1 MSSNYMYPTIIS
13 LENLDF
19 EKLDILP
26 GTAKFAVADF
36 AILNAGSIYDLSIT
50 VDRYGQN
57 LTKSCS
63 GLVFSESNIETK
75 FAEDVSGTSS
85 ITGILD
91 NGLTLSNEMMH
102 QNIIQPTSNF
112 DSVLKGILFAKMV
125 HSVFDMDNGTIKS
138 YDFTDP
144 SKRNE
149 SIFFDND
156 QTLNVANNI
165 KYQTVGLDSSGN
177 GNSVDD
183 SGNIVY
189 FDSAFNQT
197 ITNWYGVS
205 GESILNS
212 EVEYW
217 NARTGLDLSGNHT
230 ETGVIPFNPDDK
242 LMVMYSISTTF
253 KQPNNDFHG
262 KFSVNVANL
271 PAFVTTSTNSV
282 VDDTMVLRPGIGDSS
297 FESRF
302 ILEYNV
308 NPEIFYLTGHKFLA
322 GDDATGLAW
331 NDREAG
337 LRKAVDDWI
346 TGDWDVSGGGH
357 ISTWDTSEITDF
369 SYLFFAGTNSGPSK
383 LNFNEDISHWDVS
396 SATSMNQMFRDCAVF
411 NQNLNKWNTSRLQDA
426 SYMFYDTAF
435 NQDIGDWD
443 VSSVTDF
450 SYMLRYTPFNQD
462 ISGWDTTSVNIISG
476 MYLNTPLQPQES
488 GVRHDYRAPNTFNQ
502 INDSRSP
509 LSLAV
514 DDWIA
519 DSETATAVHGH
530 ISTWDTSVVTDFDNV
545 FYGKSAFNEDISNW
559 DLSNATSMY
568 YMFYG
573 AASFNQDISN
583 WDVSKV
589 TDMMGMFNE
598 AYSFNRPLND
608 WNVSSVTNMDS
619 LFRGIWGEITSGTWG
634 VVSAFNQPLDAWDV
648 SSVTSMKNMFDRA
661 ASFNQPLNDWNVSS
675 VTAMSIMFSQA
686 ESFNQPLNDW
696 DVSKVTSLD
705 SMFNNASSFNGD
717 VTTWDLSSCSSMTS
731 VFKHTGVDA
740 GRFNQDIGGWDVS
753 YVTNMGNMFYG
764 ATDFN
769 RDIGDWNVSSVT
781 SFYYTFYTA
790 SSFNQDLSDWVMKDG
805 ADVRGMYD
813 DSPME
818 NNNSYKAPGT
828 F

>member
-36 AILNAGSIYDLSIT
+36 AILNAGSIYDLSII

-102 QNIIQPTSNF
+102 QNIIQPISNF

-125 HSVFDMDNGTIKS
+125 HSVFDMDDGTIKS

-177 GNSVDD
+177 GNGVDD

-217 NARTGLDLSGNHT
+217 NARTGLDLSGN
-230 ETGVIPFNPDDK
+230 ETDLIAFNEGSK

-331 NDREAG
+331 NDRASG

-369 SYLFFAGTNSGPSK
+369 SYLFYEGTNSGPSK

-396 SATSMNQMFRDCAVF
+396 RATSMNQMFRDCAVF

-426 SYMFYDTAF
+426 SYMFYGVSTF
-435 NQDIGDWD
+435 NQDIGGWD

-450 SYMLRYTPFNQD
+450 SYMLRYTAFNQD

-502 INDSRSP
+502 VNDSRSP

-568 YMFYG
+568 HMFNG
-573 AASFNQDISN
+573 AASFNEDISN

-589 TDMMGMFNE
+589 TDMYAMFDG

-608 WNVSSVTNMDS
+608 WNVSRVTNMGF
-619 LFRGIWGEITSGTWG
+619 LFRGSFSSSGDLL
-634 VVSAFNQPLDAWDV
+634 SAFNQPLDAWDV
-648 SSVTSMKNMFDRA
+648 SSVTFMGDMFERA
-661 ASFNQPLNDWNVSS
+661 ASFNQPLNDWNMSS
-675 VTAMSIMFSQA
+675 VTTIYGMFSNA
-686 ESFNQPLNDW
+686 ISFNQNLHNW
-696 DVSKVTSLD
+696 DLSKVESLS

-717 VTTWDLSSCSSMTS
+717 VTTWDLSSCSRLGTM
-731 VFKHTGVDA
+731 FKNTP
-740 GRFNQDIGGWDVS
+740 FNQDIGGWDVS
-753 YVTNMGNMFYG
+753 YVIDMGNMFSG
-764 ATDFN
+764 ASDFN

-781 SFYYTFYTA
+781 TFWYMFNTA
-790 SSFNQDLSDWVMKDG
+790 SSFNQDLSDWVIKDG
-805 ADVRGMYD
+805 AIYTGMYD
-813 DSPME
+813 DSAME

-828 F
+828 